1 MNRLLQFDG
10 RATRSEYWCF
20 AIIHNMIK
28 AFVTMIEFS
37 WYGIGSPPLPAY
49 FTISG
54 ELSLGYA
61 VLAFIPCLAITIRR
75 FHDIGASGA
84 FLFYYIF
91 LLLDL
96 CCF

>member
-10 RATRSEYWCF
+10 RATRSEYWHF
-20 AIIHNMIK
+20 AIIHNTIK
-28 AFVTMIEFS
+28 VLVTMIEFS
-37 WYGIGSPPLPAY
+37 WYGMDRRLPLHAY

-75 FHDIGASGA
+75 FHDIG
-84 FLFYYIF
+84 
-91 LLLDL
+91 
-96 CCF
+96 